1 MRRAGDVNGQA
12 VQELADVYSRVVATL
27 GNPAAGAG
35 CSAAWALDYAQNGD
49 VRVEMLAS
57 AALARL
63 PDRNQILIWLGAT
76 NADAGA
82 THAAAAPLL
91 LPEEQ
96 AAAIALHNPED
107 RCASLAA
114 HAALRLMLSSAI
126 GISPLKVRIHHGAHG
141 KPLLDRGDLHFSLAH
156 VRGAVAVALA
166 RLPIGIDI
174 ERKTP
179 LPDMDMIAATAF
191 APESV
196 AALDTV
202 KGAARVDLF
211 YRFWTLGEAFI
222 KATGLGVFQGL
233 DSFAFI
239 PDGEP
244 RLTRVSSPWGPA
256 ERWRFGFC

>member
-1 MRRAGDVNGQA
+1 M
-12 VQELADVYSRVVATL
+12 QELADAYSRVVPTFA
-27 GNPAAGAG
+27 NPAAEAG

-49 VRVEMLAS
+49 LRVEMLAS

-63 PDRNQILIWLGAT
+63 PDHNQIMIWLGKT
-76 NADAGA
+76 SSDVGS

-96 AAAIALHNPED
+96 AAAMALHNPAD

-114 HAALRLMLSSAI
+114 HAALRLMLSGAM
-126 GISPLKVRIHHGAHG
+126 GITPLNIRIHRGVHG
-141 KPLLDRGDLHFSLAH
+141 KPLLDCVDLHFSLAH

-166 RLPIGIDI
+166 RQPIGIDI
-174 ERKTP
+174 ERKAA
-179 LPDMDMIAATAF
+179 LPDMNMIAATAF
-191 APESV
+191 APESRT
-196 AALDTV
+196 ALDAV
-202 KGAARVDLF
+202 KSAARLDLF

-222 KATGLGVFQGL
+222 KATGLGIFQGL
-233 DSFAFI
+233 DSFAFT

-244 RLTRVSSPWGPA
+244 RLTRVGSPWGPV